1 MQKKILLLL
10 LTIAAFV
17 LVFVAL
23 YFTISDSDY
32 KYLSKNLKVSHLIY
46 NPDKKLSSFSLIDHN
61 NNKFEN
67 ENLKDEWTVL
77 TFIYTHCP
85 DVCPTELMN
94 ISTLKS
100 KIKKSN
106 SSFMPNF
113 VVITFDPIRDTPE
126 ILKSYVT
133 HFDEDFLGVSGDQNQ
148 IDQLVKDFGAYYE
161 RVMYSDSGE
170 LILIPNYE
178 KIPPEAMEN
187 GYSINH
193 TAWVYLVNPGGQI
206 HAGFPAPHKPNDMLE
221 DIKLLVDNY

>member
-133 HFDEDFLGVSGDQNQ
+133 HFDEDFLGVSGDQKQ

>member
-1 MQKKILLLL
+1 MQKKILLL

-133 HFDEDFLGVSGDQNQ
+133 HFDEDFLGVSGDQKQ

-161 RVMYSDSGE
+161 RVMYSDNGE

>member
-1 MQKKILLLL
+1 MQKKILLL

-161 RVMYSDSGE
+161 RVMYSDNGE

>member
-1 MQKKILLLL
+1 MQKKILLL

-67 ENLKDEWTVL
+67 KNLKDEWTVL

-133 HFDEDFLGVSGDQNQ
+133 YFDEDFLGVSGDQNQ
-148 IDQLVKDFGAYYE
+148 IDQMVKDFGAYYE
-161 RVMYSDSGE
+161 RVMYSDNGE

>member
-1 MQKKILLLL
+1 MQKKILL

>member
-10 LTIAAFV
+10 LTIVAFV

-133 HFDEDFLGVSGDQNQ
+133 HFDEDFLGVSGDQKQ

-161 RVMYSDSGE
+161 RVMYSDNGE

-178 KIPPEAMEN
+178 QIPPEAMEN

>member
-161 RVMYSDSGE
+161 RVMYSDNGE

>member
-1 MQKKILLLL
+1 MQKKILL

-133 HFDEDFLGVSGDQNQ
+133 HFDEDFLGVSGDQKQ

>member
-10 LTIAAFV
+10 LTIVAFV

-67 ENLKDEWTVL
+67 KNLKDEWTVL

-133 HFDEDFLGVSGDQNQ
+133 HFDEDFLGVSGDQKQ

-161 RVMYSDSGE
+161 RVMYSDNGE

>member
-133 HFDEDFLGVSGDQNQ
+133 HFDEDFLGVSGDQKQ

-161 RVMYSDSGE
+161 RVMYSDNGE

>member
-133 HFDEDFLGVSGDQNQ
+133 HFDEDFLGVSGDQKQ

-161 RVMYSDSGE
+161 RVMHSDNGE

>member
-1 MQKKILLLL
+1 MQKKILLL

-133 HFDEDFLGVSGDQNQ
+133 HFDEDFLGVSGDQKQ

>member
-23 YFTISDSDY
+23 YFTISDTDY

-133 HFDEDFLGVSGDQNQ
+133 HFDEDFLGVSGDQKQ

-161 RVMYSDSGE
+161 RVMYSDNGE

>member
-1 MQKKILLLL
+1 MQKKILLL

-67 ENLKDEWTVL
+67 KNLKDEWTVL

-133 HFDEDFLGVSGDQNQ
+133 HFDEDFLGVSGDQKQ

-161 RVMYSDSGE
+161 RVMYSDNGE

>member
-1 MQKKILLLL
+1 MQKKILLL

-67 ENLKDEWTVL
+67 KNLKDEWTVL

-161 RVMYSDSGE
+161 RVMYSDNGE